1 MHFFELPDSFAV
13 RQSAQH
19 LCLPLVLTLT
29 LSGVFAQ
36 TPTQVPN
43 ERAATTAVRSESTS
57 NIKKNPTTILA
68 RGAAGV
74 TITMADVLSEL
85 QRAPEASRLAAMERP
100 DSLQQIT
107 RNLLV
112 RRVLAAEATRDGL
125 AKDPIVAATA
135 TIAQDRALSDA
146 RLARLDA
153 QNEPSESAL
162 DAYARTMYQANSSK
176 FDRPA
181 QTRARHIL
189 LTNSGPES
197 LQKAKEL
204 LSQLR
209 AGASFD
215 DIAKTHSTDP
225 GSAARGGDLGF
236 FPAGQMVRPFDD
248 AVNALIKPGDLSEPI
263 ETQFGYHII
272 RLEER
277 KEKGRQTFEEVRP
290 QLLSEARNAILNE
303 ARMQKV
309 QNLNK
314 DFVFER
320 EAIEAIAK
328 PASR

>member
-1 MHFFELPDSFAV
+1 MHFFEFPDFCAV

-19 LCLPLVLTLT
+19 LCLPVVFA
-29 LSGVFAQ
+29 LSVSGAWAQ
-36 TPTQVPN
+36 TPPQAIK
-43 ERAATTAVRSESTS
+43 EKAAV
-57 NIKKNPTTILA
+57 TTILA

-85 QRAPEASRLAAMERP
+85 QRAPEASRLGAMERP
-100 DSLQQIT
+100 DALQQIA

-112 RRVLAAEATRDGL
+112 RRVLAAEAIRDGL

-135 TIAQDRALSDA
+135 TIAQDRAFSDA

-162 DAYARTMYQANSSK
+162 DAYARNMYQANSSK

-189 LTNSGPES
+189 LSNSGPES
-197 LQKAKEL
+197 LQKAKDL
-204 LSQLR
+204 LTQLR

-248 AVNALIKPGDLSEPI
+248 AVNALGKPGDLSEPI

-277 KEKGRQTFEEVRP
+277 KEKGRQTYEEVRP

-303 ARMQKV
+303 ARVQKI

-314 DFVFER
+314 DFAFER
-320 EAIEAIAK
+320 QAIEALAK
-328 PASR
+328 PALR

>member
-1 MHFFELPDSFAV
+1 
-13 RQSAQH
+13 
-19 LCLPLVLTLT
+19 
-29 LSGVFAQ
+29 
-36 TPTQVPN
+36 
-43 ERAATTAVRSESTS
+43 
-57 NIKKNPTTILA
+57 
-68 RGAAGV
+68 V

-162 DAYARTMYQANSSK
+162 DAYARNMYQANSSK

-181 QTRARHIL
+181 QTRASHIL
-189 LTNSGPES
+189 IANNGPES
-197 LQKAKEL
+197 LEKAKEL
-204 LSQLR
+204 LRQLR
-209 AGASFD
+209 AGAAFG

>member
-1 MHFFELPDSFAV
+1 MHFFEFPHFCSV
-13 RQSAQH
+13 RKSAQH
-19 LCLPLVLTLT
+19 LCLPVVFA
-29 LSGVFAQ
+29 LSVSTAWAQ
-36 TPTQVPN
+36 TPPQAIKEKAV
-43 ERAATTAVRSESTS
+43 AAAVVT
-57 NIKKNPTTILA
+57 NPTKSTVAAMTTVLA

-74 TITMADVLSEL
+74 TISMADVLSEL
-85 QRAPEASRLAAMERP
+85 QRAPEASRLSAMERP
-100 DSLQQIT
+100 DALQQIV

-112 RRVLAAEATRDGL
+112 RRVLAAEAIRDGL
-125 AKDPIVAATA
+125 AKDPIIAATA
-135 TIAQDRALSDA
+135 AIAQDRALSDA

-162 DAYARTMYQANSSK
+162 DAYARNMYQANSSK

-189 LTNSGPES
+189 LNNSGPES
-197 LQKAKEL
+197 LQKAKDL
-204 LSQLR
+204 LTQLR

-215 DIAKTHSTDP
+215 DVAKTHSTDP

-236 FPAGQMVRPFDD
+236 FPNGQMVRPFDD
-248 AVNALIKPGDLSEPI
+248 AVNALNKPGDLSEPI

-277 KEKGRQTFEEVRP
+277 KEKGRQTYEEVKP
-290 QLLSEARNAILNE
+290 QLLSEASNAILNE
-303 ARMQKV
+303 ARVQKI

-320 EAIEAIAK
+320 EAIEALAK
-328 PASR
+328 PALR

>member
-1 MHFFELPDSFAV
+1 MHFFELPDSYAV

-43 ERAATTAVRSESTS
+43 ERAATTAVRSDSTS